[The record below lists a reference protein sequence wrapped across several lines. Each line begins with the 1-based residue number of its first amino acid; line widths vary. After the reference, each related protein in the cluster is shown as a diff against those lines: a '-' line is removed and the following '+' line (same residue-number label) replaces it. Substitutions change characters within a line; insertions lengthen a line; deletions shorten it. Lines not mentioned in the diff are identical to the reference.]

1 MMHSFA
7 HTAVFLYGEFSPT
20 QKLRRFSLVIKKG
33 QKVEV
38 GDASRTEL
46 TLPSSYQTTVKL
58 LHGLQLIFSQKNPI
72 ILLPWSDVIG
82 NLVFA

>member
-1 MMHSFA
+1 MHLFA
-7 HTAVFLYGEFSPT
+7 HTAVFLYGEFSHT
-20 QKLRRFSLVIKKG
+20 QKLRKSLVIKKG

-38 GDASRTEL
+38 GDEL
-46 TLPSSYQTTVKL
+46 TLPSSCQTTVNL
-58 LHGLQLIFSQKNPI
+58 LHGLQLIFSQKIPI